1 MGKREFVS
9 IDGVIEPIKGVVH
22 IQVLHSACS
31 LYMYIAQ
38 WTISNLLNFSVRL
51 QGFFILQDY
60 KDTLKGRRVFVQLVI
75 IFRHGREDDETMG
88 LSFKKE
94 LILDRTQVKPPDVEN
109 FSSINSRSILRKVV
123 PKRVNYRRVSF
134 KN

>member
-1 MGKREFVS
+1 MQDLF
-9 IDGVIEPIKGVVH
+9 
-22 IQVLHSACS
+22 
-31 LYMYIAQ
+31 
-38 WTISNLLNFSVRL
+38 
-51 QGFFILQDY
+51 LQDY

-94 LILDRTQVKPPDVEN
+94 LILDRTQVKLLHGY
-109 FSSINSRSILRKVV
+109 FLKIFSRSILRKVV
-123 PKRVNYRRVSF
+123 PKRANYSRVSF